1 MVPILLIYRVSTVI
15 VKPKR
20 NTILKQKKFK
30 LVDKTKIFGN
40 IVEKVFSSIRFYKK
54 RMKHQKIQNIYFK
67 ETLN

>member
-54 RMKHQKIQNIYFK
+54 RMKNQKIQNIYFK